1 VKRIL
6 VDLRVYLAT
15 VVVLGVALALVGL
28 AFAGVYNAPIEH
40 RVYFQGD
47 VTARVVN
54 YSTIVT
60 QQNFTELGIPSG
72 AILGFGWYYG
82 DIGAVAI
89 LAYAGPS
96 PAGTNAVVC
105 AEGPTTFGLCAWTA
119 NGQSY
124 TVSISQAISA
134 PALPLSSANYTSEVS
149 VQGWYAYS
157 TPAH

>member
-15 VVVLGVALALVGL
+15 VAVLGVALALVGL

-40 RVYFQGD
+40 MVSFQGGAI
-47 VTARVVN
+47 ARVVN

-60 QQNFTELGIPSG
+60 QQNLTELGIPSG
-72 AILGFGWYYG
+72 ATFGFDWYYG
-82 DIGAVAI
+82 NAGAVTI
-89 LAYAGPS
+89 FAYTGPN
-96 PAGTNAVVC
+96 PAATNAVVC
-105 AEGPTTFGLCAWTA
+105 TEGPATSGSCAWTA

-124 TVSISQAISA
+124 TVSIAQAISI
-134 PALPLSSANYTSEVS
+134 PALPFSSANYTAEVNI
-149 VQGWYAYS
+149 QGWYAYS